1 MKHASRLR
9 RLIAL
14 VAVTLTVVTSAFLA
28 SATAAGAATSTG
40 QTTSAGASQAPDFV
54 HACGAKMTKG
64 RYNCF
69 AMKRTNV
76 KHSLMLGSGVTP
88 AGYSPA
94 DIQSAYDLPSG
105 SDSPLV
111 AVVDAYDDPNAES
124 DLAVYR
130 AQYGLPACT
139 TANGCFRKA
148 GQDGG
153 TDYPS
158 PPPSGDDWV
167 SEITLDLD
175 AVSAACPSCHI
186 LLVEANDDSSTSGS
200 LPAAVQ
206 TAYNMGAK
214 FISMSWG
221 GSEDGTEN
229 SQDAQYF
236 DHPGIAYTASSGDY
250 GYSAGPIYPSTS
262 QYTVSVGGTTLNRA
276 TGTARGWSESAWS
289 DAGSGCSSDVTKP
302 QFQSG
307 ISACSTRADT
317 DLSADADP
325 NTGLAIYNTYS
336 DAGWDVYGGTSLAA
350 PLIASMYALAGTP
363 AAGTFPASYPYND
376 QHQATDLND
385 VTSGSNGSCS
395 PAVLCTAGPG
405 WDGPTGLGSPE
416 GTGALTSSPHGDIKG
431 TVTDAGTGKPVAGAT
446 VSASGGYKAT
456 TDSSGGYDLGVP
468 AGSYDLTVSDYSYE
482 NGTASGVQVTTGG
495 SVTENFALTAEP
507 THTISGTVTD
517 GSGHGWPMRAKIT
530 IDGYPGGPVYSSPYD
545 GHYSVT
551 LPDGAGYTLHV
562 DPADLSGY
570 TSQQA
575 TIDLAGADVTQDF
588 ALKVDPATCSA
599 PGYAYHDS
607 GATESFTG
615 WQGATPQDGWTVTDN
630 IGNGETWRFDDPS
643 GYGPPPGGDADF
655 AEIYSEG
662 YGQGNKQDSSLVSPV
677 VDLSDATSPE
687 IGIDST
693 YIGFPGQTA
702 DVDLS
707 LDGGTTWST
716 VWSPYSVN
724 PGHQDIPIPQAAG
737 QSDVRVRFH
746 FTGSWGRRW
755 DIDNVLIGDHT
766 CAPVAGGL
774 VAGVVKDANTGDPV
788 NGVKVTSDSDPT
800 QSGVTAA
807 TPDDP
812 GLPDGYY
819 WLFSSHTG
827 TTGLT
832 LTGGNYASTSAQAT
846 IEADAVTHADLSIDA
861 GRLTVSKP
869 SVSVSEVLGATATSS
884 VTFGNSGTAPVNVSL
899 SGQDAGFTAMG
910 AAAPAAAP
918 GAAPM
923 VIKTSTSLA
932 PEASGGAQAGAV
944 RQSTPE
950 SPPWTDVANYP
961 TAIMDDAVAE
971 HDGKIYVV
979 GGSNG
984 DYALPDANV
993 YDPATGSWSAIA
1005 PLPEPLN
1012 ASSAG
1017 FIGDTLYVAGG
1028 WDRFGNP
1035 SPDVY
1040 AYDPGTDS
1048 WTQAASLPAGVAAA
1062 GSAVVSGKLYVIG
1075 GVGTSGATSAAAYS
1089 YDPGNNSWS
1098 QEPDYPAAVAFPACG
1113 GVDAL
1118 AVCAGG
1124 SGASASTYVYAP
1136 GGSGWVKKSDMPDD
1150 AWGAAT
1156 AAANGK
1162 LEVMGGAISNGSA
1175 VTNQGFAYDPAS
1187 DTWSA
1192 LPDSNNAV
1200 YRGGGACGIYQVGGS
1215 LGGFQPTQF
1224 TQNLPGY
1231 DQCGGQ
1237 PAWLSLN
1244 TTGFDVQPG
1253 QTITVQIT
1261 ADSSV
1266 VAQPGSYAAQLV
1278 VSARTPYPTL
1288 TPVGVT
1294 MQVNP
1299 PKTWGKITGTVTGT
1313 SGSPIAGATIAICTM
1328 YSTQT
1333 GTCGPETFTLKTD
1346 GRGDYQL
1353 WLNHGFSPLEV
1364 IAAKDG
1370 YTPVM
1375 KIAKIEKGGTT
1386 TTDFT
1391 LSQSSAATQSTI
1403 QRFLA
1408 ANERLR
1414 TG

>member
-1 MKHASRLR
+1 
-9 RLIAL
+9 
-14 VAVTLTVVTSAFLA
+14 
-28 SATAAGAATSTG
+28 
-40 QTTSAGASQAPDFV
+40 
-54 HACGAKMTKG
+54 MTKG
-64 RYNCF
+64 HYSCF
-69 AMKRTNV
+69 SMKRTDV
-76 KHSLMLGSGVTP
+76 KHSLMLSPGVTP
-88 AGYSPA
+88 AGYSPT

-139 TANGCFRKA
+139 TANGCFQKV
-148 GQDGG
+148 GQDGS
-153 TDYPS
+153 TNYPS
-158 PPPSGDDWV
+158 PPPAGDDWV

-186 LLVEANDDSSTSGS
+186 LLVEANDDLTASGS
-200 LPAAVQ
+200 LLAAVQ
-206 TAYNMGAK
+206 TARTMDAK

-229 SQDAQYF
+229 SQDSQYF
-236 DHPGIAYTASSGDY
+236 DYPGTVFTASSGDY

-262 QYTVSVGGTTLNRA
+262 QYAVSVGGTALSRA
-276 TGTARGWSESAWS
+276 TGTTRGWSESAW
-289 DAGSGCSSDVTKP
+289 DGAGSGCSSDVTKP

-325 NTGLAIYNTYS
+325 DTGIAVYNTYS
-336 DAGWDVYGGTSLAA
+336 DSGWDVYGGTSLAS

-363 AAGTFPASYPYND
+363 AAGTYPASYPYDD

-395 PAVLCTAGPG
+395 PGVLCQAGPG
-405 WDGPTGLGSPE
+405 WDGPTGLGTPE

-431 TVTDAGTGKPVAGAT
+431 AVTDAGTGKPVAGAT
-446 VSASGGYKAT
+446 VTATGGYKAT

-468 AGSYDLTVSDYSYE
+468 AGSYDLAVSDYGY
-482 NGTASGVQVTTGG
+482 GDGAATGVQVTTGG
-495 SVTENFALTAEP
+495 SVTENFSLTAEP
-507 THTISGTVTD
+507 THTISGTVSD

-530 IDGYPGGPVYSSPYD
+530 IDGYPGGPVYSSPYN

-551 LPDGAGYTLHV
+551 LPDGGDYTLHV
-562 DPADLSGY
+562 SSADLSGY
-570 TSQQA
+570 TTQQA
-575 TIDLAGADVTQDF
+575 TVDLADADVTQDF
-588 ALKVDPATCSA
+588 ALKVDPSTCSA
-599 PGYAYHDS
+599 PGYAYHDT
-607 GATESFTG
+607 GLTESFTG
-615 WQGATPQDGWTVTDN
+615 WQGATPQDGWMVTDN

-643 GYGPPPGGDADF
+643 GYGPPPGGDGGF

-662 YGQGNKQDSSLVSPV
+662 YGQGGKQDSSLVSPI
-677 VDLSDATSPE
+677 VDLSGAKSPE

-693 YIGFPGQTA
+693 YIGFSGQTA

-774 VAGVVKDANTGDPV
+774 VAGVVRDANTSDPV
-788 NGVKVTSDSDPT
+788 NGVKVTSDSDSS

-827 TTGLT
+827 TTGFT
-832 LTGGNYASTSAQAT
+832 LTGGNYASTSAQASVQ
-846 IEADAVTHADLSIDA
+846 ADAVTHANLTIDA
-861 GRLTVSKP
+861 GRLTVSEP
-869 SVSVSEVLGATATSS
+869 SVSVSEVLGAAKTSS
-884 VTFGNSGTAPVNVSL
+884 VTFGNSGTAPVHVSL
-899 SGQDAGFTAMG
+899 SGDDAGFTAMG

-923 VIKTSTSLA
+923 VVKTKTSLA
-932 PEASGGAQAGAV
+932 AQPGTGAAGAKGAAM
-944 RQSTPE
+944 RQATPE
-950 SPPWTDVANYP
+950 VAPWTDVANYP
-961 TAIMDDAVAE
+961 TAIMDDAVAS
-971 HDGKIYVV
+971 HDGKIYVA

-984 DYALPDANV
+984 DYAIPDANV

-1028 WDRFGNP
+1028 WDTFGDP
-1035 SPDVY
+1035 STDVY
-1040 AYDPGTDS
+1040 AYDPDTNS

-1075 GVGTSGATSAAAYS
+1075 GVGTNGNTSAAVYS

-1098 QEPDYPAAVAFPACG
+1098 QQPDYPAAMAFPACG

-1124 SGASASTYVYAP
+1124 SGASASTYVYTP
-1136 GGSGWVKKSDMPDD
+1136 GSSGWVKKTDMPDD
-1150 AWGAAT
+1150 AWGAANAT
-1156 AAANGK
+1156 ANGK
-1162 LEVMGGAISNGSA
+1162 LEVMGGAIDNGSA

-1231 DQCGGQ
+1231 DQCGGT
-1237 PAWLSLN
+1237 PDWMSLS
-1244 TTGFDVQPG
+1244 TTGFDVSPG
-1253 QTITVQIT
+1253 QTVTVQIT

-1266 VAQPGSYAAQLV
+1266 VSQPGSYAGQV
-1278 VSARTPYPTL
+1278 VISASTPYASL
-1288 TPVGVT
+1288 APVSVT
-1294 MQVNP
+1294 MQANP
-1299 PKTWGKITGTVTGT
+1299 PKTWGKITGTVTDT
-1313 SGSPIAGATIAICTM
+1313 SGAPIAGATVAICTM
-1328 YSTQT
+1328 YSAQT
-1333 GTCGPETFTLKTD
+1333 STCGPETFTLKTD

-1353 WLNHGFSPLEV
+1353 WLDHGFSPLEI

-1375 KIAKIEKGGTT
+1375 KVAKITKGGTT
-1386 TTDFT
+1386 TASFT
-1391 LSQSSAATQSTI
+1391 LSQSSAETQAAL
-1403 QRFLA
+1403 QQYLA
-1408 ANERLR
+1408 DHQRLR